1 MGQGHAGSGWLAIS
15 AIPLARTLATGR
27 TRAVTSVRAYSTATD
42 AELMAWSAGG
52 DRHAFD
58 RIVERHGL
66 LALRVARRLIADPVT
81 AEDIVQDAMVRA
93 WSQAGRFDPERARFT
108 TWLYRIVVNAC
119 IDHRRK
125 RQLHPIPDHFD
136 PVDPATPIDQII
148 EHDEKRSALA
158 DALADLPVIQR
169 AAISL
174 VYDEG
179 LSGAETA
186 RVLGLSPKAVERLL
200 ARARA
205 VLRHR
210 LQSVST

>member
-1 MGQGHAGSGWLAIS
+1 MS
-15 AIPLARTLATGR
+15 AIPLARNPASGR
-27 TRAVTSVRAYSTATD
+27 TRAVTVARPYRTATD
-42 AELMAWSAGG
+42 AQLMAWSADG

-58 RIVERHGL
+58 RVVERHGL
-66 LALRVARRLIADPVT
+66 LALRVARRLIADPVM
-81 AEDIVQDAMVRA
+81 AEDVVQDAMVRA
-93 WSQAGRFDPERARFT
+93 WSQAERFDSERARFT

-125 RQLHPIPDHFD
+125 RQLHPLPDRFD
-136 PVDPATPIDQII
+136 PIDPATPSDQLI

-158 DALADLPVIQR
+158 NALADLPATQR

-179 LSGAETA
+179 LSGAETG

-200 ARARA
+200 ARARN
-205 VLRHR
+205 VLRDR
-210 LQSVST
+210 LKPVST